1 MIKRYNKN
9 KTFKK
14 FYRTNDRIF
23 ATELRVIDANGK
35 QIGILKRFEAL
46 ENARKLGMDLVEIA
60 PAAKPPVAR
69 IIDFKKFLYQE
80 EKKRREEKKKSK
92 NSETKE
98 IRLGPFMD
106 DHDLETMVR
115 RAREF
120 LEGNDKV
127 KLVVRFK
134 GRQMGH
140 PEFGHQVLGKAIQS
154 LSNISKVDK
163 EAHFEGRQLIVML
176 SPERHRPDAVRKDSV
191 QEERAQPEGPVLK
204 TKLEGKK
211 KNDEEQK
218 ESKEVSITPV

>member
-1 MIKRYNKN
+1 MIKKFNRNREK
-9 KTFKK
+9 KK
-14 FYRTNDRIF
+14 FYRVNERIF
-23 ATELRVIDANGK
+23 ALSLRVIDSEGR
-35 QIGILKRFEAL
+35 QIGILKKFEAL
-46 ENARKLGMDLVEIA
+46 NKAREQGLDLVEIA
-60 PAAKPPVAR
+60 PTAKPPVAK

-98 IRLGPFMD
+98 IRLGPFMN

-140 PEFGHQVLGKAIQS
+140 PEFGHQVIGKAIQS
-154 LSNISKVDK
+154 LSDISKVDK
-163 EAHFEGRQLIVML
+163 EAHFEGRQLIAML
-176 SPERHRPDAVRKDSV
+176 SPEKHRP
-191 QEERAQPEGPVLK
+191 EGSARREK
-204 TKLEGKK
+204 SHDK
-211 KNDEEQK
+211 EQK
-218 ESKEVSITPV
+218 ENTQISVAPVQNNQNGQSNVLSSK